1 MEHNK
6 MGSINPVKKAGSAFS
21 FNKSIPILLLIVFFL
36 VLAEDSYADL
46 YLLSKTGSIYFNT
59 SDIARMQLSAGGNLT
74 LLGLAN
80 LSVPG
85 NIDVGG
91 GYTGGGI
98 TLVGVGADRGSVQVG
113 NNILLDGQI
122 VAINDVEINRTFVPV
137 RDSFVTLGNASSR
150 FLDAYVINVKSGNQ
164 TLVLNGNVS
173 ILGNLS
179 VDGSTLVI
187 DDKNNRVGI
196 GKE

>member
-1 MEHNK
+1 MKHGK
-6 MGSINPVKKAGSAFS
+6 MGKSKKENGLYSPAINMPLSI
-21 FNKSIPILLLIVFFL
+21 IPLIILFLLIFVSN
-36 VLAEDSYADL
+36 ANADL

-98 TLVGVGADRGSVQVG
+98 TLVGTRS
-113 NNILLDGQI
+113 
-122 VAINDVEINRTFVPV
+122 EER
-137 RDSFVTLGNASSR
+137 
-150 FLDAYVINVKSGNQ
+150 
-164 TLVLNGNVS
+164 
-173 ILGNLS
+173 
-179 VDGSTLVI
+179 
-187 DDKNNRVGI
+187 RV
-196 GKE
+196 

>member
-1 MEHNK
+1 MEHGK
-6 MGSINPVKKAGSAFS
+6 MGKGNSVKYMGKGRFS
-21 FNKSIPILLLIVFFL
+21 LGKFIPLVFLFLFFL

-46 YLLSKTGSIYFNT
+46 YLLSRSGSIYFNT

-98 TLVGVGADRGSVQVG
+98 TLVGTRS
-113 NNILLDGQI
+113 
-122 VAINDVEINRTFVPV
+122 EER
-137 RDSFVTLGNASSR
+137 
-150 FLDAYVINVKSGNQ
+150 
-164 TLVLNGNVS
+164 
-173 ILGNLS
+173 
-179 VDGSTLVI
+179 
-187 DDKNNRVGI
+187 RV
-196 GKE
+196 